1 MKVLVTGASGQLGH
15 DVMLELQKRNIEC
28 VGCDRGASDNFD
40 YKVVVMDITDVERVN
55 EVISD
60 GYDAVIH
67 CAAWTNVDAAEDE
80 ANREAVRKVNIEGT
94 KNIAL
99 ACKANNAKMMYIST
113 DYVFNGEGD
122 EPWDPDCK
130 EFAPVNFYGE
140 TKLGG
145 EKAVA
150 ENLDKFF
157 VVRISWVFGPN
168 GKNFINTMLSLSET
182 HDELRVVND
191 QIGSPTYTIDLARL
205 LVDMIVTDK
214 YGFYNATNE
223 GEYIS
228 WADFAKEIFKQAG
241 KDTKVTPVTTE
252 EYGLSKAKRPFNSR
266 MSKEKLTKNGFD
278 RLPTWQDALAR
289 YLALK
294 KN

>member
-15 DVMLELQKRNIEC
+15 DVMLELKKRGIEAM
-28 VGCDRGASDNFD
+28 GCDRSASEKGE
-40 YKVVVMDITDVERVN
+40 YETIAMDITDRERVN
-55 EVISD
+55 EVVSD
-60 GYDAVIH
+60 SYDAVIH

-80 ANREAVRKVNIEGT
+80 ATKAAVYKVNVEGT
-94 KNIAL
+94 ENIAL
-99 ACKANNAKMMYIST
+99 ACKANDVKMMYIST
-113 DYVFNGEGD
+113 DYVFNGEGT
-122 EPWDPDCK
+122 EPWDPDNK
-130 EFAPVNFYGE
+130 EFAPVNYYGE

-145 EKAVA
+145 EKAVS

-223 GEYIS
+223 GDYIS

-241 KDTKVTPVTTE
+241 KDTKVTSVTTE

-266 MSKEKLTKNGFD
+266 MSKEKLTENGFE
-278 RLPTWQDALAR
+278 RLPSWQDALAR

-294 KN
+294 KD

>member
-15 DVMLELQKRNIEC
+15 DVMLELQKHNIEC
-28 VGCDRGASDNFD
+28 VGCDRGASDDFG
-40 YKVVVMDITDVERVN
+40 YKVVAMDITDAERVN
-55 EVISD
+55 EVID

-80 ANREAVRKVNIEGT
+80 TNRDVVRKVNVEGT
-94 KNIAL
+94 RNIAL

-150 ENLDKFF
+150 ENLEKFF

-191 QIGSPTYTIDLARL
+191 QIGSPTYTVDLARL

-223 GEYIS
+223 GGYIS
-228 WADFAKEIFKQAG
+228 WADFAKEIFRQAG

-266 MSKEKLTKNGFD
+266 MSKDKLEANGFE

-289 YLALK
+289 YLDLK
-294 KN
+294 EA

>member
-1 MKVLVTGASGQLGH
+1 MWPAGLS
-15 DVMLELQKRNIEC
+15 
-28 VGCDRGASDNFD
+28 
-40 YKVVVMDITDVERVN
+40 
-55 EVISD
+55 
-60 GYDAVIH
+60 
-67 CAAWTNVDAAEDE
+67 
-80 ANREAVRKVNIEGT
+80 
-94 KNIAL
+94 
-99 ACKANNAKMMYIST
+99 
-113 DYVFNGEGD
+113 
-122 EPWDPDCK
+122 WDPDCK

-145 EKAVA
+145 EKAVS

-205 LVDMIVTDK
+205 LVDMIVADK

-241 KDTKVTPVTTE
+241 KDTKVVPVTTE

-266 MSKEKLTKNGFD
+266 MSKEKLTENGFE
-278 RLPTWQDALAR
+278 RLPSWQDALAR

-294 KN
+294 KD

>member
-1 MKVLVTGASGQLGH
+1 MRVLVTGASGQLGH
-15 DVMLELQKRNIEC
+15 DVMLELKKRGIEG
-28 VGCDRGASDNFD
+28 VGCDRSAADNGE
-40 YKVVVMDITDVERVN
+40 YETIAMDITDRDRVS
-55 EVISD
+55 EVIS
-60 GYDAVIH
+60 GGFDAVIH

-80 ANREAVRKVNIEGT
+80 ANKPAVYKVNVEGT
-94 KNIAL
+94 ENIAL
-99 ACKANNAKMMYIST
+99 ACKENDVKMMYIST

-122 EPWDPDCK
+122 TAWDPDCK
-130 EFAPVNFYGE
+130 EFAPVNYYGE

-150 ENLDKFF
+150 DNLEKFF

-223 GEYIS
+223 GDYIS

-266 MSKEKLTKNGFD
+266 MSKEKLSENGFD

-289 YLALK
+289 YLALTQ
-294 KN
+294 N

>member
-1 MKVLVTGASGQLGH
+1 MRVLVTGASGQLGH
-15 DVMLELQKRNIEC
+15 DVMLELKKRGIEAM
-28 VGCDRGASDNFD
+28 GCDRGASDNGE
-40 YKVVVMDITDVERVN
+40 YETIAMDITDKERVN
-55 EVISD
+55 EVIAD

-80 ANREAVRKVNIEGT
+80 ANKPAVYKVNVEGT
-94 KNIAL
+94 ENIAL
-99 ACKANNAKMMYIST
+99 ACKANDVKMMYIST

-122 EPWDPDCK
+122 TPWDPDSK
-130 EFAPVNFYGE
+130 EFEPVNYYGE

-150 ENLDKFF
+150 DNLDKFF
-157 VVRISWVFGPN
+157 IVRISWVFGPN

-223 GEYIS
+223 GDYIS

-266 MSKEKLTKNGFD
+266 MSKEKLTENGFD

-294 KN
+294 KD

>member
-15 DVMLELQKRNIEC
+15 DVMLELKKRGIEAM
-28 VGCDRGASDNFD
+28 GCDRSASENGE
-40 YKVVVMDITDVERVN
+40 YETIAMDITDKERVN
-55 EVISD
+55 EVIAD
-60 GYDAVIH
+60 GYDAVVH

-80 ANREAVRKVNIEGT
+80 ANKAAVYKVNVEGT
-94 KNIAL
+94 ENIAL
-99 ACKANNAKMMYIST
+99 ACKVNDVKMMYIST
-113 DYVFNGEGD
+113 DYVFNGEGT
-122 EPWDPDCK
+122 EPWDPDNK
-130 EFAPVNFYGE
+130 EFAPVNYYGE

-145 EKAVA
+145 EKAVS

-223 GEYIS
+223 GDYIS

-266 MSKEKLTKNGFD
+266 MSKDKLTENGFE
-278 RLPTWQDALAR
+278 RLPSWQDALAR

-294 KN
+294 KD